1 MEPARKLSLGQIADR
16 LAHAEKPVPDRHDDG
31 PAGLDDDNV
40 LRLPQA
46 PLSRSKEPGAAYEE
60 HIEAPSLSRVLDEAV
75 AAIRRAESR
84 AEALLRG
91 ACDKLK
97 AAEARIEA
105 AEARAYEAEAHARQ
119 LEDRMTGELKAAQA
133 RAHDAEERLAR
144 FYEFVKEQI
153 GAGGSSSRGTS
164 FAQRGRGLRG

>member
-1 MEPARKLSLGQIADR
+1 MEPARKLSLGHLADR
-16 LAHAEKPVPDRHDDG
+16 LAHAEKPIPDRQEDG
-31 PAGLDDDNV
+31 SVALDHGNV
-40 LRLPQA
+40 LRLPRA
-46 PLSRSKEPGAAYEE
+46 PLGRSEQPGPEPQE

-105 AEARAYEAEAHARQ
+105 AEARAYAAEAHARQ
-119 LEDRMTGELKAAQA
+119 LQDRMAGELKAAQA
-133 RAHDAEERLAR
+133 RAHDAEDRLKR

-153 GAGGSSSRGTS
+153 GAGGPRPRGAP
-164 FAQRGRGLRG
+164 FAQRGRGLRD